1 MVQELPSGVG
11 QVPAVQKS
19 IERRRGNRKSETFD
33 EDLEWFLVAGSSA
46 MRERGTLGA
55 VINVLELGGVDRGGV
70 PNTDLY
76 SDAQVGFG
84 KHVVG
89 EIERYRWLSWLWLA
103 LDRKTQAVLLAC
115 YVAPRAEFRA
125 DAGFGA
131 RDTSPRVEETKRGGV
146 QSNAYGRHGESGPPG
161 ASEAFGEL
169 AGLVFWSAERPE
181 RITAALWA
189 LRERDK
195 GGRHADARRLLKA
208 ELKAAREAA
217 TEAHKVWRENKTGR
231 PRKPRERVARA
242 PVYTRPLD
250 ELP

>member
-1 MVQELPSGVG
+1 VTHNDQTNKR
-11 QVPAVQKS
+11 Q
-19 IERRRGNRKSETFD
+19 RSEAFWCA
-33 EDLEWFLVAGSSA
+33 DLEWFLVAGSSA

-55 VINVLELGGVDRGGV
+55 VVNVLELGGVDRGGV

-89 EIERYRWLSWLWLA
+89 EIERYRWLAGLWHQLP
-103 LDRKTQAVLLAC
+103 RETQGTLLAC

-131 RDTSPRVEETKRGGV
+131 RDASPRVEETKRGGV
-146 QSNAYGRHGESGPPG
+146 RAPAYGRHGESGPPG
-161 ASEAFGEL
+161 ATEAFGEL
-169 AGLVFWSAERPE
+169 AGLVFWSSPHPE

-195 GGRHADARRLLKA
+195 SGRHAAARKLLKG
-208 ELKAAREAA
+208 ELSAARAAA
-217 TEAHKVWRENKTGR
+217 TEAHAVWREKKTGR

-242 PVYTRPLD
+242 PVYTRPV
-250 ELP
+250 EEQ

>member
-1 MVQELPSGVG
+1 M
-11 QVPAVQKS
+11 
-19 IERRRGNRKSETFD
+19 SETNKRQRSD
-33 EDLEWFLVAGSSA
+33 GVWDSDLEWFLVAGASA

-55 VINVLELGGVDRGGV
+55 VVNVLELGGVDRGGV

-89 EIERYRWLSWLWLA
+89 EIERYRWLSWLWLG
-103 LDRKTQAVLLAC
+103 LDRKTQATLLAC
-115 YVAPRAEFRA
+115 YVAPRAEFRE

-131 RDTSPRVEETKRGGV
+131 RDASQATRDAPLRAKGTKLTGPLP
-146 QSNAYGRHGESGPPG
+146 SAIGRHGQSGPPG
-161 ASEAFGEL
+161 AEQAFGEL
-169 AGLVFWSAERPE
+169 AGLVFWSSSNPE

-189 LRERDK
+189 LHERDK
-195 GGRHADARRLLKA
+195 SGRHADARRLLKA

-217 TEAHKVWRENKTGR
+217 TEAHAVWRERKTGR

-242 PVYTRPLD
+242 PVFVRPK
-250 ELP
+250 EEQQ